1 MKWVLDLDDT
11 LYLERD
17 FVASGFRAVEAT
29 TGIPGLSETAWEL
42 FEEGVRGNTFDRAL
56 DRLGVDGDVPRMVQ
70 IYRDH
75 HPSIALQP
83 DALRFLARVDRLCL
97 ISDGL
102 SGTQQNKLHAL
113 GIAARFES
121 TILTG
126 RWGPGY
132 SKPHPRAFLETERRL
147 GRGPYVYVGDNP
159 AKDFE
164 APRRLG
170 WKTIRVRRK
179 KGLYAAVR
187 GIEADW
193 TVETLDEVERLLA

>member
-17 FVASGFRAVEAT
+17 FVASGFRAVEGA
-29 TGIPGLSETAWEL
+29 TGIPGLSKAAWEL

-97 ISDGL
+97 ISDGPCE
-102 SGTQQNKLHAL
+102 TQTNKLHAL
-113 GIAARFES
+113 AIDARFES
-121 TILTG
+121 RILTG

-132 SKPHPRAFLETERRL
+132 SKPHPRAFFETERRL
-147 GRGPYVYVGDNP
+147 GQGPYVYVGDNP

-179 KGLYAAVR
+179 KGLYAAV
-187 GIEADW
+187 GGKEADW
-193 TVETLDEVERLLA
+193 TVETLDEVERLLG